1 MTDVV
6 ASQPVEAPAYDPTN
20 DDICKPDPA
29 PVESASAPEETA
41 SAETATDA
49 VESVESEETEPTE
62 SAEAQPA
69 KPKGEDK
76 TPAWQKREMAIER
89 DRRRQ
94 AEQRAAQLE
103 QRLAELERGA
113 SAHQQPPEP
122 QAMPTVQQVA
132 SGAPN
137 MDDPRYHQ
145 SGQFDAMTYIQD
157 VADWRAEQ
165 KIQAFW
171 QQQQAQE
178 QAQREA
184 YAAQQ
189 AQREADARRDAA
201 LQREDA
207 LRAAHADY
215 DQTVSPVI
223 DMLSRAGSVGHPLPE
238 LILAEDNAPELIYY
252 LGQNP
257 KEFTNL
263 LDMSPRQALKALGRI
278 EDKITTPKAA
288 EPQRQSPIKP
298 PPKGIEPLKQIRGG
312 GAKPSLD
319 ERLARADE
327 SENADDFIDT
337 RYEAKGLKVMRR

>member
-62 SAEAQPA
+62 TAEAQPA

-94 AEQRAAQLE
+94 AEARAAQLE

-113 SAHQQPPEP
+113 SAQQQPPAP
-122 QAMPTVQQVA
+122 QPATQQTA
-132 SGAPN
+132 SDAPS

-145 SGQFDAMTYIQD
+145 SGQFDAVSYMRDLSRWEARQEFEALRTG
-157 VADWRAEQ
+157 WE
-165 KIQAFW
+165 K
-171 QQQQAQE
+171 QQAE
-178 QAQREA
+178 QREA

-207 LRAAHADY
+207 LRATHADY

-223 DMLSRAGSVGHPLPE
+223 DVLSRAGSVGHPLPE

-257 KEFTNL
+257 KEFADL
-263 LDMSPRQALKALGRI
+263 LDMSPRQALKVLGRI

-288 EPQRQSPIKP
+288 EPQRLSPIKP
-298 PPKGIEPLKQIRGG
+298 PPKGIEPLKQIKGG